1 MKVLIVSDTH
11 RSNANY
17 FKVVEMHKPD
27 MVVHCGDVEGSEY
40 ALSQAA
46 GCEVVMVSGNNDF
59 FSSLP
64 KEVEFR
70 VGKYKCFAT
79 HGHYY
84 RVSMGTEMLYE
95 EARHRGCDIVM
106 YGHTH
111 KPEVRREGSVI
122 IVNPGSLSYPRQEG
136 RKPSYIIM
144 EIDRF
149 EEVHFTI
156 AYV

>member
-46 GCEVVMVSGNNDF
+46 GCDVHMVSGNNDF

-64 KEVEFR
+64 KEVEFT

-84 RVSMGTEMLYE
+84 HVSTGPEVLIE
-95 EARHRGCDIVM
+95 EAKSRGVDIAM

-111 KPEVRREGSVI
+111 KPEVRREDGVI
-122 IVNPGSLSYPRQEG
+122 VVNPGSLSYPRQEG
-136 RKPSYIIM
+136 RRPSYIIM

-149 EEVHFTI
+149 DEVHFTI
-156 AYV
+156 AYL